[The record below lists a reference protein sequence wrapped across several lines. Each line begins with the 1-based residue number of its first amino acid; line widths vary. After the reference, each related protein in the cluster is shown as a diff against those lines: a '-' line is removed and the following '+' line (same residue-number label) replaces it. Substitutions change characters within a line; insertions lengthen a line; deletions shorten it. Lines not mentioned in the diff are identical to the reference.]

1 MGQKNGLGSSKG
13 LHADK
18 VSLAHGKLDTEKK
31 MLKMAAR
38 RLSSAASET
47 QKKGRSKPA
56 KSSGIFDRL
65 VARISAKARHNKKQ
79 REFYKRRQK
88 ARKVQLV
95 KLAESETVVG
105 EASAAPSETGL

>member
-1 MGQKNGLGSSKG
+1 MAGEWISNDFVEPASVKNYMSG
-13 LHADK
+13 
-18 VSLAHGKLDTEKK
+18 
-31 MLKMAAR
+31 
-38 RLSSAASET
+38 
-47 QKKGRSKPA
+47 A
-56 KSSGIFDRL
+56 KSSGNADGP
-65 VARISAKARHNKKQ
+65 AAKISAKARHNKKQ